1 MLELSK
7 KVLEKVSFDRL
18 LFRKELNKAI
28 KWTNKEER
36 IALYSWCIV
45 TYGHL
50 YSDVIMESFGQLV

>member
-18 LFRKELNKAI
+18 LFRKELKKAI
-28 KWTNKEER
+28 KWVNKDER
-36 IALYSWCIV
+36 LALYGWCLL

-50 YSDVIMESFGQLV
+50 YKDVISDCFSQVA